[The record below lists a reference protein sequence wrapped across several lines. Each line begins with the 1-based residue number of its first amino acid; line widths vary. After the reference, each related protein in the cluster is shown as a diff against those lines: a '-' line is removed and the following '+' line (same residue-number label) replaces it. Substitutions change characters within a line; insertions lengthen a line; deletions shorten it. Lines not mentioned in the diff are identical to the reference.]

1 MPSLSIW
8 NHLKNDLFLTIWVMF
23 WNISRIYF
31 FIFSIQNIKC
41 NCYIIFLKFFSN
53 HLLIPSANFFPVIF
67 IYKSFN
73 LCCSLWIFFLFLY
86 NLTRLLRRIKAF
98 AVFFIDRIYCCLFIF
113 YPVKRIC
120 IWSTTTGT
128 YFMAFLIQ

>member
-41 NCYIIFLKFFSN
+41 NCYIIFLKFFPIIFWF
-53 HLLIPSANFFPVIF
+53 HLLISSQLFLF
-67 IYKSFN
+67 IKALIYAV
-73 LCCSLWIFFLFLY
+73 LCGSFFLFLY

-113 YPVKRIC
+113 YPFKRIC
-120 IWSTTTGT
+120 IWSTTIGT